1 MITGREMSLFG
12 SCLRRERADD
22 SQGQDSKQRRN
33 QRAHGA
39 EPPRA
44 DPADD
49 DETTG
54 VFYFIHRILKRTQLS
69 CTTLVLAL
77 IYIDRFKARL
87 SRSLNKKNRTR
98 LDQGPDHGHALTSS
112 TTSFWTRR
120 SHRNK
125 DSFMSGNGHSHG
137 DISRPSTPTDCYSS
151 NSTSPTSSIS
161 TTTSSIQSNRT
172 NNSQNRE
179 QPEPWS
185 SISLILVAFICADK
199 YLFDAT
205 FSNAEWADFT
215 RGQYTTKEINDLER
229 RFLGHLDYKLYVSEQ
244 DFDGFLAYLEV
255 VLTLKRV
262 WGRGLMAA
270 FSYTDVRILSQR
282 LLPAYADRLQ
292 FRALQ
297 VDMVAVLWQVM
308 AAISRVYLTIVGTVI
323 FAAASYTAMVELS
336 SLTGV
341 RNAAKDALAMAPRC
355 LPSLPGS
362 DYLPSLH
369 ATGTVGVAEGAGAGA
384 GARMGTIGA
393 KGGVKPDAACVTSA
407 SVPHPRASGSDG
419 GGRYYTGEQV
429 SGTTV
434 SVGAATSLL
443 SWMPASPTL
452 VHVQFVECH

>member
-1 MITGREMSLFG
+1 
-12 SCLRRERADD
+12 
-22 SQGQDSKQRRN
+22 
-33 QRAHGA
+33 
-39 EPPRA
+39 
-44 DPADD
+44 
-49 DETTG
+49 
-54 VFYFIHRILKRTQLS
+54 
-69 CTTLVLAL
+69 
-77 IYIDRFKARL
+77 
-87 SRSLNKKNRTR
+87 
-98 LDQGPDHGHALTSS
+98 
-112 TTSFWTRR
+112 
-120 SHRNK
+120 
-125 DSFMSGNGHSHG
+125 MSGSGQGYGG
-137 DISRPSTPTDCYSS
+137 DSRPSSPTDGSSS
-151 NSTSPTSSIS
+151 NNTSPTSSIS
-161 TTTSSIQSNRT
+161 TTTSSTQSHRSHNS
-172 NNSQNRE
+172 NSQNRE
-179 QPEPWS
+179 QREPWS

-205 FSNAEWADFT
+205 FSNAEWAEFT

-336 SLTGV
+336 SLTG
-341 RNAAKDALAMAPRC
+341 NAAKDALVMAPRC
-355 LPSLPGS
+355 LPSLPGA

-369 ATGTVGVAEGAGAGA
+369 AAGVVSATGGAGARVVIGAGAGT
-384 GARMGTIGA
+384 GARVRDA
-393 KGGVKPDAACVTSA
+393 KNCGKQDAPCTTSGLVHPARVSGGN
-407 SVPHPRASGSDG
+407 G
-419 GGRYYTGEQV
+419 GGRYHAGELV
-429 SGTTV
+429 PHTTV
-434 SVGAATSLL
+434 TVATATSLL
-443 SWMPASPTL
+443 NWMPASPTL